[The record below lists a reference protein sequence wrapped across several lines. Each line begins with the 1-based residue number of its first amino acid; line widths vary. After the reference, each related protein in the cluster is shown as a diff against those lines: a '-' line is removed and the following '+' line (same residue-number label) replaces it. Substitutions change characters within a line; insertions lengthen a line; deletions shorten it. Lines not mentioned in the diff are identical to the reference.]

1 MSMAVILILTLGTS
15 VRAEES
21 SPDIR
26 VDEYGREYEYVPFFE
41 YSPDFES
48 SDGSFDDSPSFFGNP
63 INTTPTYSYT
73 ELKKWNYNPFTVY
86 ETQIVPFDYAV
97 DATTG
102 SDLFGSASG
111 ADTLHCHFETPY
123 YNLPPLNLQNLVYDG
138 FTFSVS
144 SFTPTVTFAYRKYNS
159 TTVYTVSP
167 SVKNVRTE
175 LHIVIGGHDYLVPP
189 HPTRHALGFFY
200 TFYNCDISYY
210 YVLDFDLDYVVST
223 TLSSWIGGPAAFYA
237 DATMTINALEFR
249 LFGADFVSTADNA
262 IMNSINNLNSSLSAL
277 IRNFN
282 SDFNAFRQSWKSD
295 MTSWMNRNHND
306 LVTLDANNTK
316 WLSLLD
322 SHVVQWSGTI
332 NTTLISWFSTVDQSI
347 NAFSNRNHTDL
358 TNILHVLQSS
368 DGMNRPL
375 DDANDDFKNEMD
387 EFNKVTD
394 TSGQYDKIDPS
405 IFEFDSTIF
414 TSIAGTATFFGD
426 MLTAAFS
433 AFGQFAVPLRL
444 FLVCTLVSV
453 VIGIVTN
460 RSD

>member
-1 MSMAVILILTLGTS
+1 MLTVVIMTLIHGTS
-15 VRAEES
+15 VRAEGS
-21 SPDIR
+21 APDIR

-41 YSPDFES
+41 YSPGFES
-48 SDGSFDDSPSFFGNP
+48 SDDSPSLFGNP
-63 INTTPTYSYT
+63 INTSPTYKYF
-73 ELKKWNYNPFTVY
+73 ELKRWNINPFTVY

-97 DATTG
+97 GVTSG
-102 SDLFGSASG
+102 SNLVGSSSG

-123 YNLPPLNLQNLVYDG
+123 YNLSAIDMPDLAYD
-138 FTFSVS
+138 SL
-144 SFTPTVTFAYRKYNS
+144 SFATYSFNPTVTFAYRKYNS
-159 TTVYTVSP
+159 TTVYTISP

-175 LHIVIGGHDYLVPP
+175 LHIVIGGRDYIVPP
-189 HPTRHALGFFY
+189 HPSWHFLESFY
-200 TFYNCDISYY
+200 IFYNCNISYY
-210 YVLDFDLDYVVST
+210 FVLDFDLDYVVST
-223 TLSSWIGGPAAFYA
+223 SSSTWTGGPAAFYA
-237 DATMTINALEFR
+237 DATMKINALEFR
-249 LFGADFVSTADNA
+249 LFGVESVSTADNA
-262 IMNSINNLNSSLSAL
+262 IINSINNLNSSLSVL
-277 IRNFN
+277 INKFN

-295 MTSWMNRNHND
+295 MTTWMNRNHDD

-322 SHVVQWSGTI
+322 SHVVQWAGTI
-332 NTTLISWFSTVDQSI
+332 NTTLISWFTTTNNNI

-358 TNILHVLQSS
+358 TNILHALQSA
-368 DGMNRPL
+368 DGMNGPL
-375 DDANDDFKNEMD
+375 DGANDAFRNEMD
-387 EFNKVTD
+387 EFDKVTD

-426 MLTAAFS
+426 MLTASFS
-433 AFGQFAVPLRL
+433 AFGQFSIPLRL